1 MKGEMRS
8 LQKKAY
14 IISPN
19 FAVAWAGYS
28 IVAKRVIKALRN
40 TFKNNAATKSSIE
53 EFFTSYKAEDFGSLH
68 TNFIGWIIDDEPHC
82 FRWNCLY
89 PKEVFYDSRFSDGTG
104 EVYFE
109 SLKGQ
114 PWQSGGSVL
123 PNHDRAILSVINEVA
138 HARFEES
145 LYRGTWDPSFG
156 ASYDIVTYIDGR
168 FRYVS
173 SVVYI
178 GWDYYWD
185 SRRGT
190 GRLEQA
196 PVIIKHNCMG
206 EYSVIQEAL
215 HGRHFDGTTFN
226 YLSRPVYDDMPE
238 ANLSDFPLTLNGDY
252 YANYFIFREN
262 GKTPCKILLTVQKTT
277 AEGPLTIK
285 RQGDAYFLN
294 FDTDELDRIYREH
307 TA

>member
-1 MKGEMRS
+1 MKGAMRS

-14 IISPN
+14 VISPN

-28 IVAKRVIKALRN
+28 IVAKAVITALRN
-40 TFKNNAATKSSIE
+40 TFKNNVATKASVES
-53 EFFTSYKAEDFGSLH
+53 FFTSYKANDFGSLH
-68 TNFIGWIIDDEPHC
+68 TNFIGWVIDDETHC

-89 PKEVFYDSRFSDGTG
+89 PEEVFYGSRFAEGTG
-104 EVYFE
+104 EAYFE

-123 PNHDRAILSVINEVA
+123 PDHDQAILSVINEVA

-145 LYRGTWDPSFG
+145 LYRGTWDLSFG
-156 ASYDIVTYIDGR
+156 ASYDILAFIDGR
-168 FRYVS
+168 FRCVR

-206 EYSVIQEAL
+206 EYSIIQEAL
-215 HGRHFDGTTFN
+215 HGRHYDGTTFN

-238 ANLSDFPLTLNGDY
+238 ANLSNLPLTLDSDY
-252 YANYFIFREN
+252 YANYFIFRED
-262 GKTPCKILLTVQKTT
+262 GKTPFKILLTVQRIT
-277 AEGPLTIK
+277 AEGPLTI
-285 RQGDAYFLN
+285 RRHGGAYFLN
-294 FDTDELDRIYREH
+294 YDTDELDRIYREH